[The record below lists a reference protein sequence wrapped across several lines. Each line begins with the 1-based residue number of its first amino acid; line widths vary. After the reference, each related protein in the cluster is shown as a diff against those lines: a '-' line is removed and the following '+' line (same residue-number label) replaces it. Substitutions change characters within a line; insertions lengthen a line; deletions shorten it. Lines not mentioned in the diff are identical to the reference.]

1 MFLKLV
7 NPQKSC
13 ANLVILTR
21 GSHSCLP
28 CWSYSCVPMRLG
40 FGGEIKLFAANQSFC
55 WVDFWIS
62 KSWNPINAIN
72 VARTP
77 FVHHFHPANFTQ
89 PTKFQKK
96 SSPSPLAV
104 ASNIIYHRRRWSR
117 WLCDTKIEPPFAS
130 LPRRGR
136 SQPWCLRI
144 EAAKPGAC
152 FMGLSHMTY
161 RKTIWKAPEKPVNW
175 CWVYTFFRWFYMSKN
190 DVSGEE
196 AATHRKL

>member
-1 MFLKLV
+1 MRQFGHPHKGFSFGPSLLVLFLCPYEAWVWRWNQTVCCKPIFLLGGFLNFQV
-7 NPQKSC
+7 LKSHKC
-13 ANLVILTR
+13 HKCCSYPICP
-21 GSHSCLP
+21 SFSSCE
-28 CWSYSCVPMRLG
+28 
-40 FGGEIKLFAANQSFC
+40 FHTTNK
-55 WVDFWIS
+55 IS
-62 KSWNPINAIN
+62 
-72 VARTP
+72 
-77 FVHHFHPANFTQ
+77 
-89 PTKFQKK
+89 KK